1 MVAVYGSFGEAEAQ
15 RPQAGYKKY
24 IVSLSAAWVT
34 LVVAAVLIV
43 GNTGSSETALMQ
55 GARAQMLAF
64 KTFEPEQNV
73 FEKFDDGFTPKLNL
87 DYDLAKEADWK
98 QINIAS
104 TKGDVKE
111 GIADPYED
119 QSPRVKVP
127 DAVYTQDAPYKQ
139 NVVEIGEPTLGKPF
153 HEYTHAEEG
162 DAVMGKDYVDTPFK
176 VTIDSVPEKNP
187 SRDWEFLDVDA
198 MAGKP
203 QEKY

>member
-1 MVAVYGSFGEAEAQ
+1 
-15 RPQAGYKKY
+15 
-24 IVSLSAAWVT
+24 
-34 LVVAAVLIV
+34 
-43 GNTGSSETALMQ
+43 
-55 GARAQMLAF
+55 MLAF

-73 FEKFDDGFTPKLNL
+73 FEKFDDGFTPVLKK
-87 DYDLAKEADWK
+87 DYDLAKEADWAS
-98 QINIAS
+98 INIAS

-127 DAVYTQDAPYKQ
+127 DAVYTQDAPYKM

-162 DAVMGKDYVDTPFK
+162 DAVMGKDYVDTPFD
-176 VTIDSVPEKNP
+176 VTLNSVPEKNP

-198 MAGKP
+198 MAGKVGFSLFLHCPPHFTILYGMRVCPATWLLHVACTTPFSSPRLEMSVP
-203 QEKY
+203 QFPLFPPVR

>member
-1 MVAVYGSFGEAEAQ
+1 VAW
-15 RPQAGYKKY
+15 
-24 IVSLSAAWVT
+24 IL
-34 LVVAAVLIV
+34 
-43 GNTGSSETALMQ
+43 
-55 GARAQMLAF
+55 QMLAF

-87 DYDLAKEADWK
+87 DYDLANEADWK

-111 GIADPYED
+111 GIEDPYED

-176 VTIDSVPEKNP
+176 VTLDSVPEKNP

-198 MAGKP
+198 MAGKVSP
-203 QEKY
+203 KSTPMRASAACTRGTLGMARKNSIGKALIRKCNPRLNPRAHSTPL